1 MKGKKVLIDTS
12 IWIDYFR
19 GSSEN
24 LGTRVDEYLSAE
36 TVFAPAVVM
45 AELIQGAK
53 SERELSAIDELF
65 STIHLLEQRKDS
77 WKNAGLLSYKLKGK
91 GHSVSLTD
99 CYMAQ
104 IALENGCDV
113 YTRDVHFQLI
123 AKVAPLCLVE

>member
-65 STIHLLEQRKDS
+65 GTIHLLEQQQDT
-77 WKNAGLLSYKLKGK
+77 WKNAGLLSYKLKRK
-91 GHSVSLTD
+91 GYNVSLTD

-123 AKVAPLCLVE
+123 AKVAPLGLVQ